1 MSEPPELS
9 DPFGPSDRSERSETT
24 AEDLL
29 GSNQSLFDLV
39 DHLLHKGVVLTGEVV
54 IGLADVDL
62 IYLKLSALISPAER
76 LLPLGRNK
84 KE

>member
-1 MSEPPELS
+1 MSEPPEL
-9 DPFGPSDRSERSETT
+9 PETT
-24 AEDLL
+24 ADDLL

-39 DHLLHKGVVLTGEVV
+39 DHLLHKGVVVTGDVV
-54 IGLADVDL
+54 LGLADVDL